1 MHLAID
7 SRLIEVR
14 VIAEQIKKFCLKH
27 DLDPEDGA
35 MVELAVVEALNNVIK
50 HSYGNQPGHR
60 VEVDLEALSDR
71 LVFTILNWGIPFSQ
85 KNRAELK
92 SDPTESATLSE
103 GGMGLFIID
112 QVMDKVE
119 YLVMEGANVHIL
131 TKFRV

>member
-1 MHLAID
+1 
-7 SRLIEVR
+7 
-14 VIAEQIKKFCLKH
+14 
-27 DLDPEDGA
+27 